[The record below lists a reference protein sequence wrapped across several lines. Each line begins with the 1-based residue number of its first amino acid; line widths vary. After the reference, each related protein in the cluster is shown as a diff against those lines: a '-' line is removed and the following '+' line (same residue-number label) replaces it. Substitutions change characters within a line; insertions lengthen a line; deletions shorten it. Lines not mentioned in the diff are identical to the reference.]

1 MVTQMSAK
9 RRCQGTITNDKRG
22 RAGEP
27 CKLWARPGSDF
38 CNRHFMPDGG
48 GGPRNLDAME
58 RRCIGRHGDGTQCKN
73 PPLTAQ
79 RTCRYHGA
87 NEASAE
93 KAQQLLDRMV
103 EPVLWELRAIAL
115 DPATSESDRL
125 RAISMV
131 LDRSL
136 PKERKVEVTLKPW
149 EVTMQHVFA
158 DPTNVEI
165 ARGLPQ
171 DVADT
176 LDPAQRRAIEQ
187 TYVDAEVVY
196 DDDDELARHDREEA
210 ELRRAALEEQ
220 ERAEARSRAR
230 ADLPQLDERR
240 EVHRVGSAEPPRR
253 RIEDFLE

>member
-1 MVTQMSAK
+1 MVGQVSEK

-22 RAGEP
+22 REGQP

-48 GGPRNLDAME
+48 AGPRNLDAME

-73 PPLTAQ
+73 PPLLAQ

-136 PKERKVEVTLKPW
+136 PKERKVEVSLKPW

-158 DPTNVEI
+158 DPTNVQI
-165 ARGLPQ
+165 ARGLPEEI
-171 DVADT
+171 ADT
-176 LDPAQRRAIEQ
+176 LDPAHRRALEQ
-187 TYVDAEVVY
+187 SYVDAEVV
-196 DDDDELARHDREEA
+196 DDEADALARYEREETERRRVA
-210 ELRRAALEEQ
+210 FEEQARDRARAAL
-220 ERAEARSRAR
+220 
-230 ADLPQLDERR
+230 PQIGERR
-240 EVHRVGSAEPPRR
+240 EAHRIGSAEPPRR
-253 RIEDFLE
+253 RIEDLLE